1 MSKPTAV
8 IEDKPQN
15 TVIVNQPPKPG
26 YEAAMPLLV
35 SSFWVVVLLVAASI
49 YKNKLQPK
57 LEEVKRSLALPLKT
71 EQRIYAVLGQILNEA
86 NADRVV
92 LYQLHN
98 GQEYYSGYSYSKVT
112 ATHESLREGISSVVE
127 TVKETPTSLFAEE
140 LTVLKDSWRAKTKLL
155 ITPGTLENNTCK
167 QRLLK
172 WGTEAYY
179 AYQLVDNDKEIGILQ
194 IQYCH
199 SDKIT
204 QLEENIG
211 ELVGVV
217 NSLIVP
223 EQRDVE
229 RVKLFFGI
237 FDAIRGQRG

>member
-1 MSKPTAV
+1 MKTEQTKEPTS
-8 IEDKPQN
+8 
-15 TVIVNQPPKPG
+15 T
-26 YEAAMPLLV
+26 
-35 SSFWVVVLLVAASI
+35 VVVQTPQPGLHTLVPVVLNSLWIIGFIVAVSL
-49 YKNKLQPK
+49 YRTKLQPK

-112 ATHESLREGISSVVE
+112 ATHESLREGISSIVDR
-127 TVKETPTSLFAEE
+127 VKETPTSLFAEE
-140 LTVLKDSWRAKTKLL
+140 LTVLKESWKQNHKLL
-155 ITPGTLENNTCK
+155 VTPGTLENSTSK
-167 QRLLK
+167 QRLLRD
-172 WGTEAYY
+172 GTEAYY
-179 AYQLVDNDKEIGILQ
+179 GYQLVDANKEIGILQ

-199 SDKIT
+199 LNKIT
-204 QLEENIG
+204 QLEDNIG

-237 FDAIRGQRG
+237 FDALKNRG